1 MRRHMSTHSSCQ
13 ARFINPLLPCLSSF
27 HVELHLLSLFL
38 LGISA
43 RMVLSPTRHRNP
55 QALFSL
61 YIAFIFYQ
69 IWHARITTERSTE
82 KLITTK
88 STRILLNIATM
99 RQYHNRVHK
108 YILGQH
114 YLEASRSTRQES
126 INKHKNL
133 VQEKGSGTAS
143 TQCPQSPP
151 SGMGTTSPSEA
162 FDPKPLMSPYVYQS
176 QIESAYVFLCL
187 SYQSAQIPKSYGAF
201 EGGTDEEREVELT
214 LMVL

>member
-1 MRRHMSTHSSCQ
+1 VLVIVSCRTTLTITFSVGESVLGWSYRQPGTEILKHYFRSTLHS
-13 ARFINPLLPCLSSF
+13 F
-27 HVELHLLSLFL
+27 
-38 LGISA
+38 
-43 RMVLSPTRHRNP
+43 
-55 QALFSL
+55 
-61 YIAFIFYQ
+61 FYQ

-82 KLITTK
+82 NSLLQ
-88 STRILLNIATM
+88 SPTRILLNIATT

-126 INKHKNL
+126 VNKHKNL

-151 SGMGTTSPSEA
+151 SGTGTTSPSEA